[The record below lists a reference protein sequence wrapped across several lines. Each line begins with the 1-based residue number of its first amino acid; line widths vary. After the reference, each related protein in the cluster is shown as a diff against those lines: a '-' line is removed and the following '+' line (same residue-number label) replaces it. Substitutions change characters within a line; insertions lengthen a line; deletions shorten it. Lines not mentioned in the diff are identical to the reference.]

1 MTRINLVPTE
11 ELSDQHLV
19 AEWNEI
25 SHVPAALKRS
35 LNAKKPNITIPEK
48 FKLGAGHVMFF
59 YNKGKYL
66 QKRHEELR
74 AECLRRGI
82 KADPDRHAIREE
94 QFPPEY
100 WNDWDPTDQDLLVI
114 RQRIQERI
122 NQKPEWYRWTK

>member
-66 QKRHEELR
+66 HKRHEELR

-122 NQKPEWYRWTK
+122 NQKPEWYRWS